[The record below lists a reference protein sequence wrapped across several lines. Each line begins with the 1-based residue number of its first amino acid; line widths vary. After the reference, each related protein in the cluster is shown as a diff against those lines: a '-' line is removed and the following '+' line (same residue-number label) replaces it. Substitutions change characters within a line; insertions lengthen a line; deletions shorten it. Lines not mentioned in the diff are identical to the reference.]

1 MNVSITFRHM
11 QSTDSL
17 KTFAQRKVERLQ
29 KFLRQPMTARVT
41 LALEKLEHEV
51 EVQIQSGG
59 ERYEA
64 KDISDD
70 TYGSIDRVM
79 DKLLHQIRAAHGVE
93 STRRRRGG
101 TDLRHADWV
110 AVAAMAGGR

>member
-11 QSTDSL
+11 ESTESL
-17 KTFAQRKVERLQ
+17 KSFTSKKVERLQ
-29 KFLRQPMTARVT
+29 RFLRQPMVARVT
-41 LALEKLEHEV
+41 LALEKMEHEV

-70 TYGSIDRVM
+70 TYGSIDRVI
-79 DKLLHQIRAAHGVE
+79 DKLMHQIRAAHGSE
-93 STRRRRGG
+93 STRRRRGA
-101 TDLRHADWV
+101 DLRHADW
-110 AVAAMAGGR
+110 APVAAVAGGR

>member
-11 QSTDSL
+11 EPTESL
-17 KTFAQRKVERLQ
+17 KTFASKKVERLQ

-41 LALEKLEHEV
+41 LALDKLEREV

-93 STRRRRGG
+93 STRRRRGQ
-101 TDLRHADWV
+101 TDLRHADWQP
-110 AVAAMAGGR
+110 VAAMAGGR